1 MVEFKKE
8 EKEKHVF
15 QYEITIGEEAVQ
27 QAVEK
32 ILQEVNRRTVVPGFR
47 KGHAPRAILRA
58 HVSKE
63 YLNETLTKDL
73 VPEAFKEVIGKEK
86 LQVIGEPDLM
96 LVQVEEG
103 KPLIFQAT
111 VIEQPTVT
119 LAHPEELEIRK
130 YRVEVRELDVEKEI
144 DGLRSSKGTWNEKE
158 NKIVEEGDLVKVK
171 VEDEEFAVVANPS
184 DEKSPVGRGV
194 MGMQLNEK
202 KSVMFPGTDGKDEE
216 EYPVTVLG
224 IMVKEVSRS
233 DEEFLK
239 KMGEEYQTMDD
250 LRKKVQELLGSYAKD
265 LADLRFEKEAVVA
278 LCRKSE
284 VAIPSPIVN
293 HEVTHQID
301 EFKEH
306 LEKDGM
312 TMERYM
318 ELTNSDFAA
327 METNFRKLSEWNLK
341 KIFVFQEYAEENHIS
356 VTDEEIFQELD
367 RMAERSGKGLEE
379 VRSILKRNDKM
390 DQMRENQKNRKLL
403 NDLVAKVK
411 VKEVPESI
419 NFDQWKALEDPE
431 EEMVS

>member
-1 MVEFKKE
+1 
-8 EKEKHVF
+8 
-15 QYEITIGEEAVQ
+15 
-27 QAVEK
+27 
-32 ILQEVNRRTVVPGFR
+32 
-47 KGHAPRAILRA
+47 
-58 HVSKE
+58 
-63 YLNETLTKDL
+63 
-73 VPEAFKEVIGKEK
+73 FKEVIGKEK

-171 VEDEEFAVVANPS
+171 VEDEEFAVVANPN
-184 DEKSPVGRGV
+184 DGKSPVGRGV

-202 KSVMFPGTDGKDEE
+202 KNVMFPGTDGKDEK

-301 EFKEH
+301 ELKEH

-341 KIFVFQEYAEENHIS
+341 KVFVFQEYAEENHIL
-356 VTDEEIFQELD
+356 VTDEEISQELD